1 MALLNCPECGGQV
14 SDKAGGCPHPGASM
28 RRLHLFWLPAMLAAW
43 GIHALVPLHIGRL
56 WFDLPWVLA
65 PVFGVL
71 TLLAHIGAHSSLVE
85 DTSDIAWLND
95 ALRWMQPLCALL
107 AALLLALAVDL
118 LVNGLRGPS
127 AEREVV
133 LRRDYCTS
141 HGTRIKTT
149 TRMAQKNGKWCF
161 DTGGLSSANA
171 RIPVAKIQRPVPL
184 GETVNARWRSYRSI
198 FGVADAYYQ
207 ITDIH

>member
-1 MALLNCPECGGQV
+1 
-14 SDKAGGCPHPGASM
+14 
-28 RRLHLFWLPAMLAAW
+28 MLAAW
-43 GIHALVPLHIGRL
+43 GIRALVPLHVGRL

-65 PVFGVL
+65 LFSGL
-71 TLLAHIGAHSSLVE
+71 MTLFALIGARTSLLE
-85 DTSDIAWLND
+85 KASDVAWLNN
-95 ALRWMQPLCALL
+95 ALRWLQPLCALL
-107 AALLLALAVDL
+107 AALLLALAADL

-127 AEREVV
+127 DEREVV

-141 HGTRIKTT
+141 YGTRIKTT

-184 GETVNARWRSYRSI
+184 GETVDARWRGYRSI